1 MDQEKEFRKKVKNS
15 FLNARNHMNTL
26 ENEIFALKEIILL
39 QNTLIKEIAEKIINL
54 KKEKETPE
62 EEISNFFDKKNENNI
77 LHSLSTHQAHLKH
90 ILSTSN
96 IPMEKLDD
104 KSDNNEDFN
113 SSIGNNRV
121 KHILSTSNIPME
133 KLDDKSDNNEDF
145 NSSIGNN
152 RVKHLNTS
160 PISSLSS
167 SKKQTKIISDN
178 TKINEKPL
186 EKWNFEEN
194 KQKELSLQRKRV
206 FDENFNIFK
215 QKVNETFAKL
225 SKQELLIFL
234 TIYQFTDEK
243 KAITYFDLANKLSL
257 SENCIR
263 SYTSSLIRKGLPV
276 IKQRANN
283 KLIFLTVDQDFRSLN
298 LRQKLIDLYYGI
310 DPFQVKLFEIPLS

>member
-113 SSIGNNRV
+113 G
-121 KHILSTSNIPME
+121 
-133 KLDDKSDNNEDF
+133 
-145 NSSIGNN
+145 SIGNN

>member
-77 LHSLSTHQAHLKH
+77 LHSLSTHQAHL
-90 ILSTSN
+90 
-96 IPMEKLDD
+96 
-104 KSDNNEDFN
+104 
-113 SSIGNNRV
+113 